1 MTHFGSLGDLTDKC
15 VIDVCYGSGN
25 KRGHS
30 FVGRPIIISGHYVI
44 LFSEIT

>member
-15 VIDVCYGSGN
+15 VIDVCDGSGN
-25 KRGHS
+25 ERGPS

-44 LFSEIT
+44 IIS